1 MKNLKLEVIKDD
13 LQEQS
18 MINKAARAKIR
29 CWNSS
34 PNLSQKVL
42 NNYQGMRYAR
52 LFWVDDR
59 ATQKVFVEA
68 PSLSHG
74 RVVAIHQV
82 WAHWKWR
89 PVSGFVTYFQRLKS
103 NIGKAYPDPTSE
115 KHILIQHRGSF
126 NPDVEKGALEIRHS

>member
-1 MKNLKLEVIKDD
+1 MSSLNNEVTHSGPCGVVQRNTC
-13 LQEQS
+13 LGVAS
-18 MINKAARAKIR
+18 SFHRRIR

-82 WAHWKWR
+82 
-89 PVSGFVTYFQRLKS
+89 YQLKKCT
-103 NIGKAYPDPTSE
+103 IRD
-115 KHILIQHRGSF
+115 
-126 NPDVEKGALEIRHS
+126 GAISD